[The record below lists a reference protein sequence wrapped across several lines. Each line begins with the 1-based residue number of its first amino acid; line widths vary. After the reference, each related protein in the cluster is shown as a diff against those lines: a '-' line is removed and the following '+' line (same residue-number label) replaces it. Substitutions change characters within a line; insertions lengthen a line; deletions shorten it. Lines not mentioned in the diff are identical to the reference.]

1 MGKTKKTKK
10 FAKIKRILNPKD
22 KRLKSIN
29 ESLKKKRTIRKFQKQ
44 HNKRF
49 RNKRTRTKSNSPLFF
64 L

>member
-29 ESLKKKRTIRKFQKQ
+29 ESLKKKK
-44 HNKRF
+44 N
-49 RNKRTRTKSNSPLFF
+49 N
-64 L
+64 